1 MRALA
6 RLALLALLLLAP
18 VVLPCACAPAAVA
31 GEAPALVNGALEAW
45 EGGLPAGW
53 RRLEGARSRV
63 GPDSRIEP
71 GPEGG
76 VRLVG
81 DAQVGGW
88 QLLAQDVTVP
98 AGSTVRLAFEGRL
111 RGVRVDPGQFDNAHV
126 AVRLPDARGAQG
138 LVARPVTSEGWA
150 PGELVLR
157 VPRGTL
163 QVHLFLSKTGVLE
176 VRRLALDVLQPEQSL
191 DVLLRHMDLYYA
203 HFPEPGGLDWDAH
216 VARLRHR
223 AEGARDEAAWLAL
236 LKELLAPL
244 GDLHV
249 TLRDSG
255 GGLHPTVTA
264 QPALNVDAQRL
275 WAALSEPRRIGS
287 VGLVSVP
294 AEGLGYVAVT
304 SLMGSE
310 AEHRALEE
318 AWEGVLAS
326 SRGLLV
332 DLRGCVGGNEQ
343 RAWQLAARLVERPVT
358 YARRRVRSGLARD
371 AFGPWQDAVLRP
383 SGRPPFPGPVVV
395 LVGPGC
401 ASSGEALAKM
411 LRERPGT
418 LLVGQPTRGASGN
431 PAPVALPNGLEV
443 SFSRWQDT
451 LADGTPTEG
460 RGVPPHELVDAH
472 GPGDPTLAR
481 GLERLRERLAR

>member
-1 MRALA
+1 MRVPV
-6 RLALLALLLLAP
+6 LLVLLLCAAGL
-18 VVLPCACAPAAVA
+18 LPGRPRPAGA
-31 GEAPALVNGALEAW
+31 GEPPALVNGALEAW

-53 RRLEGARSRV
+53 VRMEGARSRV

-98 AGSTVRLAFEGRL
+98 AGSTVRLAFEARL
-111 RGVRVDPGQFDNAHV
+111 RQARVDPGQFDNAHV
-126 AVRLPDARGAQG
+126 AVRLQDARGTQG
-138 LVARPVTSEGWA
+138 LAARPVTSEDWA

-176 VRRLALDVLQPEQSL
+176 VRRLALEVLQPEQSL

-216 VARLRHR
+216 VARLRPR
-223 AEGARDEAAWLAL
+223 VQGVRDEAGWLAL
-236 LKELLAPL
+236 LTELLAPL

-249 TLRDSG
+249 TLRDSRG
-255 GGLHPTVTA
+255 ALHPTVTA
-264 QPALNVDAQRL
+264 QPAPNVEAQRL
-275 WAALSEPRRIGS
+275 WAALREPRRIGS
-287 VGLVSVP
+287 VGLVSGLG
-294 AEGLGYVAVT
+294 EGLGYVAVT

-318 AWEGVLAS
+318 AWEGLLAS

-343 RAWQLAARLVERPVT
+343 RAWQLAARLVERPLA
-358 YARRRVRSGLARD
+358 YARRRVRSGPGRD
-371 AFGPWQDAVLRP
+371 GFGPWQEAVLRP
-383 SGRPPFPGPVVV
+383 SGRPPFLGPVVV

-401 ASSGEALAKM
+401 VSSGEALAKM

-431 PAPVALPNGLEV
+431 PAPVALPNGMEV
-443 SFSRWQDT
+443 AFSRWQDT

-460 RGVPPHELVDAH
+460 RGVPPHEVVEPRGA
-472 GPGDPTLAR
+472 GDPTLAR